1 MVMGEAR
8 IHQLATPADIL
19 DNPAD
24 DYVKD
29 FVISNLKAKI
39 DSLSRYMR

>member
-8 IHQLATPADIL
+8 IHQLATPEEIL
-19 DNPAD
+19 ASPAD
-24 DYVKD
+24 NYVKD

-39 DSLSRYMR
+39 DSLSRYMK